1 MNNKYTLVKTDTTLS
16 RDGRTLF
23 RLRARVNFGAVVKGE
38 LGGYVES
45 ENNVEVSGNAWVS
58 GDTQVYGNARVSGDA
73 RVSGNARVS
82 GDAQVSGNAWVS
94 GNADLLVIPPIGS
107 RNGTLTFTKSDM
119 SAATGCFRETI
130 EVFAMA
136 VVKTHGDNQHA
147 KAYLKAIEL
156 AMVVFGL

>member
-16 RDGRTLF
+16 WDGRTLF

-58 GDTQVYGNARVSGDA
+58 GDAQVYGN
-73 RVSGNARVS
+73 
-82 GDAQVSGNAWVS
+82 AQVSGNAWVY
-94 GNADLLVIPPIGS
+94 GNADLLVITPIGS

-119 SAATGCFRETI
+119 SAATGCFRGTI

>member
-45 ENNVEVSGNAWVS
+45 ENNVE
-58 GDTQVYGNARVSGDA
+58 
-73 RVSGNARVS
+73 
-82 GDAQVSGNAWVS
+82 VSGNAWVS